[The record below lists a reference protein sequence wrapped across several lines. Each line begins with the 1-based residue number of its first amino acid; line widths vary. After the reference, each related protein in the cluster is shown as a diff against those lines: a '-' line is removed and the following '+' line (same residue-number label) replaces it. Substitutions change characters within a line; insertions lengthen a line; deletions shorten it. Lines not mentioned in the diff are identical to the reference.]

1 MGFKSMAS
9 YIKLKK
15 DLDGW
20 LRDHTGGNLDEAVR
34 LIDEDYQ
41 NLETQLLTA
50 PLPLELN
57 SEDCLEEA
65 LNFSQIDITAPDQTL
80 FLEDFVDLGNDNQQL
95 IELQQKLD
103 QVTQK
108 LQAAEARINW
118 LNEKLSLNHS
128 RNLELKSQVSSLE
141 SSKRELEDELQ
152 KHKSDL
158 FHGGEIERMYV
169 TGGTYYGHLKDGER
183 HGSGILKG
191 DDTVAV
197 AMWKNGV
204 MHGKCFGIIRDD
216 KTVC

>member
-57 SEDCLEEA
+57 SEACLQEA
-65 LNFSQIDITAPDQTL
+65 LNFSQIDINAPDQTL
-80 FLEDFVDLGNDNQQL
+80 FLEDLVDLGNDNQQL
-95 IELQQKLD
+95 IELQEKLD
-103 QVTQK
+103 QVTQN

-128 RNLELKSQVSSLE
+128 KNLELKSQV
-141 SSKRELEDELQ
+141 
-152 KHKSDL
+152 
-158 FHGGEIERMYV
+158 
-169 TGGTYYGHLKDGER
+169 
-183 HGSGILKG
+183 
-191 DDTVAV
+191 
-197 AMWKNGV
+197 
-204 MHGKCFGIIRDD
+204 
-216 KTVC
+216 